1 MEHRRWAEVGAP
13 LLAAIAVTALVLG
26 TLLGWLVFA
35 DRSPSDTGADAGFAR
50 DMSEHHAQAVEMS
63 LLALERTEDLEIR
76 TLAYDIATSQ
86 GNQLGQ
92 MEAWLRQWE
101 LPMARSGDRMAWMDG
116 HDHAAATEA
125 SVAEG
130 GAPMPGMAT
139 DAEMERLRAAQ
150 GQEADVLFL
159 QLMTSH
165 HLGGVDMAQAAVTR
179 ASDAEVLRL
188 ASAMATAQASEIELM
203 VQMLAD
209 RGAAPQESL
218 AELGLDTSGRGDDA
232 EATSEHDAEAT
243 SEHDH

>member
-13 LLAAIAVTALVLG
+13 LMAVIAVTALALG

-35 DRSPSDTGADAGFAR
+35 ERSPSDTGADAGFAR

-63 LLALERTEDLEIR
+63 LLALERTEDPEIR

-92 MEAWLRQWE
+92 MEAWMREWD
-101 LPMARSGDRMAWMDG
+101 LPMARSGNRMAWMGG
-116 HDHAAATEA
+116 HDHAATTGPPA
-125 SVAEG
+125 AEG
-130 GAPMPGMAT
+130 AAPMPGMAT
-139 DAEMERLRAAQ
+139 DAEMEQLCAAT

-165 HLGGVDMAQAAVTR
+165 HLGGVDMAQAALTR

-188 ASAMATAQASEIELM
+188 AGAMASAQASEIDLM
-203 VQMLAD
+203 VQMLAE
-209 RGAAPQESL
+209 RGAAPRKP
-218 AELGLDTSGRGDDA
+218 G
-232 EATSEHDAEAT
+232 
-243 SEHDH
+243 